1 MALHSQ
7 TSSPL
12 SDFGLLV
19 RRRMWSIL
27 LPFAFVTALGVMFA
41 QLMPRQYTVRTQ
53 IKLPEVSM
61 LGTAT
66 AIQRDVVSAKND
78 LIAEPLVRAV
88 IESQEWSDFVGLRE
102 KEKIE
107 FVKRVVSNTRP
118 NVTTAKNFAGSSYIT
133 VTYTDSEGTRAE
145 RFLNA
150 LCARYIDGVVQT
162 VRATAKATVAKLKD
176 LRYDA
181 LTAYQE
187 AEKQRATLAKQH
199 NLLAP
204 QGAAAATQARGG
216 DPIYARLVQ
225 SENDLRTAELELDK
239 QQNSLELTRALYEI
253 EPESVP
259 ESEAVAALASVA
271 GAKNA
276 APVDDAESQARG
288 MELEIFDLRE
298 KLKDYRSVHSKY
310 TQIGEQI
317 ADLEGKIALLRGESP
332 LSTPTGRSVRFVSN
346 PKRAHYEQVIR
357 DTESA
362 IAGLKVTIASLTRSI
377 SELQQLY
384 EQRQSVYLE
393 LNMLDSNVDVAN
405 TSYLDIDDNYRE
417 WLQRLK
423 LLEGPEANPFEV
435 VEYAKDDG
443 IPSAPNVPLV
453 IGVSALLGLA
463 LGLGT
468 ALAGEFV
475 RNGFRSISDLTRGL
489 ATPVLG
495 VVNVIT
501 TREEARRTWI
511 RHVMI
516 AASSAVIVGA
526 ILWITWAYE
535 HDPLRLLGPGLT
547 QFIDDVRMA
556 FRP

>member
-1 MALHSQ
+1 
-7 TSSPL
+7 
-12 SDFGLLV
+12 
-19 RRRMWSIL
+19 MWNIL
-27 LPFAFVTALGVMFA
+27 LPFAFVTALSVMIA

-61 LGTAT
+61 LGAAT
-66 AIQRDVVSAKND
+66 AIQRDVNSAKND
-78 LIAEPLVRAV
+78 LKAEPLVRSV
-88 IESQEWSDFVGLRE
+88 IESQEWADYVGLPE
-102 KEKIE
+102 KEKVE
-107 FVKRVVSNTRP
+107 FVRRVVGNLLPVVS
-118 NVTTAKNFAGSSYIT
+118 TAKNFAGSSYIT
-133 VTYTDSEGTRAE
+133 VTYTDSEGSRAE
-145 RFLNA
+145 RFLNT
-150 LCARYIDGVVQT
+150 LCARYIDSVVQT

-176 LRYDA
+176 MRYDA

-187 AEKQRATLAKQH
+187 AEKQRASLAKQH

-204 QGAAAATQARGG
+204 QGAAAATQGRGG

-225 SENDLRTAELELDK
+225 SDNDLANAKLELTK
-239 QQNSLELTRALYEI
+239 QQSALELTRALYEV

-259 ESEAVAALASVA
+259 ESEAAAALATAA
-271 GAKNA
+271 GAKTA
-276 APVDDAESQARG
+276 TPADDAQSQARD

-298 KLKDYRSVHSKY
+298 KLKDYRASHSNY
-310 TQIGEQI
+310 TKIGEQI

-332 LSTPTGRSVRFVSN
+332 LSTPTGRSVRFVTN
-346 PKRAHYEQVIR
+346 PKRTHYEQVIR
-357 DTESA
+357 DTENT
-362 IAGLKVTIASLTRSI
+362 IAGLRVTIASLTTSI
-377 SELQQLY
+377 AELNQLY
-384 EQRQSVYLE
+384 EQRQGVYLE

-405 TSYLDIDDNYRE
+405 TSYLDLDDAYRNA
-417 WLQRLK
+417 LQRLR

-435 VEYAKDDG
+435 VEVAKDDG
-443 IPSAPNVPLV
+443 VPSAPNVPLV
-453 IGVSALLGLA
+453 IGIGALLGLA

-495 VVNVIT
+495 VVNTIT
-501 TREEARRTWI
+501 TREEARRKWI

-535 HDPLRLLGPGLT
+535 HDSLRLLGPGLT
-547 QFIDDVRMA
+547 QFIDDARMS